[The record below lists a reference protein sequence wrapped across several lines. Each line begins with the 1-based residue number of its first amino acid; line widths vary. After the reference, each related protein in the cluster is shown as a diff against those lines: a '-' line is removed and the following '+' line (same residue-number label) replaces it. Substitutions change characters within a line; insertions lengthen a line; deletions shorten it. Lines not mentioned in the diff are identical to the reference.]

1 MNMYVA
7 CSRVVLVVMSLAMG
21 ACGAGE
27 SDSKGKFAAGL
38 TLSDEAVAGDAGLP
52 AYPGAKP
59 YKDEDDSNAA
69 ANLEL
74 STPVFGVKVVAMDL
88 ETGDEPERVARF
100 YREALSKYGNVLE
113 CRDGADD
120 SKQSAANGNELACES
135 DDRDIDSVVYKV
147 GTEQNQRIVA
157 IKPHGGGTR
166 FSLVHLD
173 VRGESNGKL

>member
-1 MNMYVA
+1 MV
-7 CSRVVLVVMSLAMG
+7 SLAMG
-21 ACGAGE
+21 ACGAGDT
-27 SDSKGKFAAGL
+27 DSNGKFAAGL
-38 TLSDEAVAGDAGLP
+38 TLSDEAVAADAGLP

-59 YKDEDDSNAA
+59 YKDGDASNAA

-74 STPVFGVKVVAMDL
+74 STPVFGVKVIAMDL

-100 YREALSKYGNVLE
+100 YREALSKYGSVLE
-113 CRDGADD
+113 CRDGAGD
-120 SKQSAANGNELACES
+120 SKRSAANDNSLVCES
-135 DDRDIDSVVYKV
+135 DDRDTHSVVYKV

-173 VRGESNGKL
+173 VRGESNSER